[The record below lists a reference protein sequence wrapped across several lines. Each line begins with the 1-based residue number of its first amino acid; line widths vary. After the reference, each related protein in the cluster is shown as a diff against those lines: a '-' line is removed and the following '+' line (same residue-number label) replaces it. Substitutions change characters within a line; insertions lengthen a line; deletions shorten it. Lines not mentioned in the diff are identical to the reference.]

1 MWQLSVTRDCFQ
13 VFISFIVRFLT
24 SQHVVWTRWI
34 DSSWHTE
41 QIQGTEICVRFVN
54 KLRHKARNQ
63 QLWFAKESRPQ
74 SDSTWFIIIALVP
87 SWICTTIT
95 SLYLFTSCML
105 HTVPPALIGAL
116 AVWILMP
123 AVSTWPMHAC
133 DPDGFNSWE
142 ERSSVY
148 TISIYNPLKG

>member
-41 QIQGTEICVRFVN
+41 QIQGTEICLRFVN
-54 KLRHKARNQ
+54 KLRHNARNQ

-74 SDSTWFIIIALVP
+74 SDSTLIHHHCFGAILN
-87 SWICTTIT
+87 
-95 SLYLFTSCML
+95 LYHNHFPLPL
-105 HTVPPALIGAL
+105 HLLYAP
-116 AVWILMP
+116 
-123 AVSTWPMHAC
+123 H
-133 DPDGFNSWE
+133 
-142 ERSSVY
+142 RSSSTDWCTGSLNTNACCVHLTY
-148 TISIYNPLKG
+148 ACMWSRWLQQLRRTE